1 LDRAFFFSFTYVC
14 TLLNW
19 FYQMQKVTDNILFS
33 VLFAMLGTFIL
44 AASFIFFFIRSQ
56 RRITQQKEAMQ
67 KAELDHSER
76 LLHATLLSQ
85 EEERKRIGRDLHDDV
100 GASLSNLKMI
110 MAQSVEV
117 APDKPAYKPLIDN
130 IITTV
135 RNISHS
141 LSPPGLSLF
150 GLESTLHELFD
161 NFNIAGNIK
170 LGFENEMGEKLNA
183 FNEQTA
189 LALYRVIQELLTNTV
204 KHANASQVLI
214 KCFEESNNPI
224 ITYQDDGK
232 GIDMAAG
239 KKHGMGMQNIEARLR
254 MIQARYEL
262 PAVEKGFF
270 IRILIPAQKAV

>member
-1 LDRAFFFSFTYVC
+1 
-14 TLLNW
+14 
-19 FYQMQKVTDNILFS
+19 MQKVTDNIFLL

-44 AASFIFFFIRSQ
+44 GASFIFFFIRYQ

-67 KAELDHSER
+67 KAELDHSEQ

-110 MAQSVEV
+110 MAQTIAAS
-117 APDKPAYKPLIDN
+117 PDSPAFKPMIDN

-150 GLESTLHELFD
+150 GLESALHELFD
-161 NFNIAGNIK
+161 NFNAAGKIK
-170 LGFENEMGEKLNA
+170 LDFENELGERLGN
-183 FNEQTA
+183 FDEQTA

-204 KHANASQVLI
+204 KHANANQVLI
-214 KCFEESNNPI
+214 TCFEENNSNI
-224 ITYQDDGK
+224 ITYQDNGK
-232 GIDMAAG
+232 GLDMAAG
-239 KKHGMGMQNIEARLR
+239 RKHGMGMQNIEARLR
-254 MIQARYEL
+254 MIQSRYEL

-270 IRILIPAQKAV
+270 IKIIIPAQKVV

>member
-1 LDRAFFFSFTYVC
+1 
-14 TLLNW
+14 
-19 FYQMQKVTDNILFS
+19 MQKVTDNIFLL

-44 AASFIFFFIRSQ
+44 AASFIFFFIRYQ
-56 RRITQQKEAMQ
+56 RKITQQKEAMQ
-67 KAELDHSER
+67 KAELEYNEQ

-110 MAQSVEV
+110 MAQTVEV
-117 APDKPAYKPLIDN
+117 TPDKPSYKPLIDN

-161 NFNIAGNIK
+161 NFNLAGNIK
-170 LGFENEMGEKLNA
+170 LAFENDLGERLNA
-183 FNEQTA
+183 FHEQTA

-204 KHANASQVLI
+204 KHAHASEVLI
-214 KCFEESNNPI
+214 RCFEESGSTI

-232 GIDMAAG
+232 GMDAVAG

-254 MIQARYEL
+254 MIQAHYEL
-262 PAVEKGFF
+262 PVVDQGFF
-270 IRILIPAQKAV
+270 IKIIIPA

>member
-1 LDRAFFFSFTYVC
+1 
-14 TLLNW
+14 
-19 FYQMQKVTDNILFS
+19 MQKVTDNIFLL

-44 AASFIFFFIRSQ
+44 AASFIFFFIRYQ

-67 KAELDHSER
+67 KAELDHSEQ

-110 MAQSVEV
+110 MAQSVETT
-117 APDKPAYKPLIDN
+117 ADRPAFKPMIDN

-150 GLESTLHELFD
+150 GLESALHELFD
-161 NFNIAGNIK
+161 NFNAAGKIK
-170 LGFENEMGEKLNA
+170 LEFENELGEQLSN
-183 FNEQTA
+183 FDEQTA
-189 LALYRVIQELLTNTV
+189 LSLYRVIQELLTNTV
-204 KHANASQVLI
+204 KHANANQVLI
-214 KCFEESNNPI
+214 RCFNDNSHHI

-232 GIDMAAG
+232 GLDMETG

-254 MIQARYEL
+254 MIQAGYEL
-262 PAVEKGFF
+262 PVVDKGFF
-270 IRILIPAQKAV
+270 IKIIITAQKAA